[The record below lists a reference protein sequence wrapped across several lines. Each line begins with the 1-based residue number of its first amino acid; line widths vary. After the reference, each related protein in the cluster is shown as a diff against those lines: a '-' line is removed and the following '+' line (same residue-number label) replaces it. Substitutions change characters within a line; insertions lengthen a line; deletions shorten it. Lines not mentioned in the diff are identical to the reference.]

1 MADFSAVDL
10 RMSVG
15 TVLRSVHHD
24 ERRAIL
30 RLIEGSAK
38 TRGDLGTAND
48 AHYAQE
54 VLASGAYP
62 WPRRSLDFT
71 FYRLVAGYFVRPLRP
86 LTAFVVLV
94 LLFSIARC
102 VRCEQEAEESERAR
116 QQEKRPRRRLRLRAV
131 GHGLS
136 RLGSQCFDTISFV
149 GRLKARPDGAAVGV
163 PSRIEMLAYRALV
176 VCVLIGLANSNPT
189 LRQMLDALL

>member
-1 MADFSAVDL
+1 MTARRVSFEDAQFPPRPSVVMADFSAVDL

-15 TVLRSVHHD
+15 TVIQSVQHD

-30 RLIEGSAK
+30 RLIERSAK
-38 TRGDLGTAND
+38 SRGDLGTAND

-54 VLASGAYP
+54 VLTSNAYP
-62 WPRRSLDFT
+62 WPRRSLDFA

-94 LLFSIARC
+94 LLFSNARC
-102 VRCEQEAEESERAR
+102 VRPEQKAEQSGQAPLEEERA
-116 QQEKRPRRRLRLRAV
+116 RRLRLRAV

-136 RLGSQCFDTISFV
+136 R
-149 GRLKARPDGAAVGV
+149 
-163 PSRIEMLAYRALV
+163 
-176 VCVLIGLANSNPT
+176 
-189 LRQMLDALL
+189 